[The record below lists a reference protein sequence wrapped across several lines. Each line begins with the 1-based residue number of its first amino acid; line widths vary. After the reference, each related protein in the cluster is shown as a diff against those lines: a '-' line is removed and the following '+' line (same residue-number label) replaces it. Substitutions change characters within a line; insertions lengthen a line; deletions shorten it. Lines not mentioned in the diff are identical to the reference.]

1 MTKASKFGSALSRLK
16 TAEAT
21 PENTETG
28 KPENLKTGKQA
39 ETFVPATPEASSVTP
54 KTYPE
59 YLEPGIPEN
68 LNSELPEKMTREKYS
83 TYLNAELVT
92 RMKILA
98 ARTRRKHHHI
108 VEDAL
113 REYLERHG
121 G

>member
-16 TAEAT
+16 NAEAT
-21 PENTETG
+21 PEITETG
-28 KPENLKTGKQA
+28 KPENLEGGVQT
-39 ETFVPATPEASSVTP
+39 ETLAPDVVVELTVETPSTPENTNA
-54 KTYPE
+54 
-59 YLEPGIPEN
+59 GIPEN
-68 LNSELPEKMTREKYS
+68 LNPDLPEKMNREKYS
-83 TYLNAELVT
+83 TYLETELVT

-113 REYLERHG
+113 RDYLERHG